1 MKRKRGR
8 PRRSKDI
15 KLSAAARQARRRER
29 LKSEGMTVITLSL
42 FTEFVDWLRASAIE
56 NGRTLSEQFN
66 AIIAAARA
74 AEEIKK

>member
-29 LKSEGMTVITLSL
+29 LKLDGVTVVTLPL
-42 FTEFVDWLRASAIE
+42 PIEFVDWLRATARE

-74 AEEIKK
+74 AEGSKK

>member
-1 MKRKRGR
+1 MRRKRGR

-29 LKSEGMTVITLSL
+29 LKLDGVTVVTLPL
-42 FTEFVDWLRASAIE
+42 PVEFIDWLRAKASA
-56 NGRTLSEQFN
+56 NGRTMSQEFI

-74 AEEIKK
+74 AEGSRE